1 MKPAFWARRAHKW
14 IGLVIGVQALLW
26 MLSGV
31 YMTVV
36 PLQVIH
42 GDHLAHVRGE
52 PLAPAHDRVGVDVL
66 AARYPGL
73 QSFRLKRLLEREV
86 YDVQRGPERFLVD
99 ARSGERLPRLDRDG
113 AIALATALYQ
123 GAGEVARVEWVTR
136 APSEVKTRPVP
147 MWAVHFADRGSTTLY
162 LSPDSGELLARRHSL
177 WRWFDFLW
185 MFHIMDYEQR
195 TDVNNGLLRVAS
207 VIGLAFGLSG
217 VWLLFYSFG
226 QRRRA

>member
-52 PLAPAHDRVGVDVL
+52 PLAPVHDRVGVDVL

-123 GAGEVARVEWVTR
+123 GAGEVQRVEWVTR

>member
-36 PLQVIH
+36 PLDVIH
-42 GDHLAHVRGE
+42 GDHLAHTRGE
-52 PLAPAHDRVGVDVL
+52 PLPVARPRVDADTL

-73 QSFRLKRLLEREV
+73 QSFRLKHLQAREV
-86 YDVQRGPERFLVD
+86 YDVRRGKERFLVD
-99 ARSGERLPRLDRDG
+99 AGSGQRLPPLDRDA
-113 AIALATALYQ
+113 AIALARALYQ
-123 GAGEVARVEWVTR
+123 GKGEVARVEWLTR
-136 APSEVKTRPVP
+136 APAEVKTRPLP
-147 MWAVHFADRGSTTLY
+147 MWAVHFADRGATTLY

-185 MFHIMDYEQR
+185 MFHIMDYENR
-195 TDVNNGLLRVAS
+195 TDVNNTLLRVAS
-207 VIGLAFGLSG
+207 VVGLGFALSG
-217 VWLLFYSFG
+217 LWLLFYSVG

>member
-1 MKPAFWARRAHKW
+1 MCIR
-14 IGLVIGVQALLW
+14 
-26 MLSGV
+26 
-31 YMTVV
+31 
-36 PLQVIH
+36 
-42 GDHLAHVRGE
+42 
-52 PLAPAHDRVGVDVL
+52 DR
-66 AARYPGL
+66 
-73 QSFRLKRLLEREV
+73 
-86 YDVQRGPERFLVD
+86 
-99 ARSGERLPRLDRDG
+99 
-113 AIALATALYQ
+113 YQ

-195 TDVNNGLLRVAS
+195 TDVNNGLLRIAS

-217 VWLLFYSFG
+217 VWLLFYSLG